1 MKKKSWRTW
10 LRTAAVAV
18 GVLVG
23 GLLASPAST
32 QAAARNVGTVNYV
45 QGYGIVLYQ
54 KPGSG
59 ALPKYLKTNSRW
71 QVFSGG

>member
-32 QAAARNVGTVNYV
+32 QAAARM
-45 QGYGIVLYQ
+45 
-54 KPGSG
+54 S
-59 ALPKYLKTNSRW
+59 AR
-71 QVFSGG
+71 